1 MIIMVYIVIKLDIVL
16 IRFRYNEVVD
26 GFIYIVGKNVFLNF
40 LFYNLYIKY
49 ISSFKIIFI
58 M

>member
-1 MIIMVYIVIKLDIVL
+1 MVYIVIKLDIVL